1 MNDRAIMGQRAM
13 TIQDYRRQIDIIDDQ
28 LLNLLNERAKLAAR
42 VGVLKAAAGRPP
54 RDKDREREVL
64 ARAIHTNG
72 GPLDIKAVSNIFRC
86 IINETRRAQTY
97 ASNVIS
103 SEITK
108 GS

>member
-1 MNDRAIMGQRAM
+1 M
-13 TIQDYRRQIDIIDDQ
+13 TIQDYRKQIDIIDDQ

-42 VGVLKAAAGRPP
+42 VGRLKAAAGRPP
-54 RDKDREREVL
+54 RDEGREREVL

-97 ASNVIS
+97 TSDASS
-103 SEITK
+103 SEIK
-108 GS
+108 EGS

>member
-1 MNDRAIMGQRAM
+1 M

-42 VGVLKAAAGRPP
+42 VGALKAADGRLP
-54 RDKDREREVL
+54 RDKGREREVV
-64 ARAIHTNG
+64 ARAIHTNS

-97 ASNVIS
+97 ASDAIS
-103 SEITK
+103 SEIKK